1 MKILKENMVKEK
13 MPVSFLTYMLSKSWD
28 EIGNIKDQLFGLDNM
43 YTDAEVLRAPLE
55 QLLDSHLVFAG
66 QLEALVQGTGEI
78 KIPEVDAPV
87 APEKDAPV
95 EVLPEDDLGSEPIVI
110 EPVIE
115 PKEPVVVIAN
125 DAELDDDI
133 EAKPEVKPEVKA
145 PVKTFDTDFEY
156 FVDFDDPVGEP
167 LTDADLYDDAEEDDD
182 KKKK

>member
-43 YTDAEVLRAPLE
+43 YTDAEILRGPLE
-55 QLLDSHLVFAG
+55 QLLDSHLIFAG
-66 QLEALVQGTGEI
+66 QLEALVQRTGEI
-78 KIPEVDAPV
+78 EIPDVAPV
-87 APEKDAPV
+87 VPEKDAPV
-95 EVLPEDDLGSEPIVI
+95 EVLPEDDLGSEPIAI

-115 PKEPVVVIAN
+115 PKEPVVVVVN
-125 DAELDDDI
+125 DDELDGDI

-167 LTDADLYDDAEEDDD
+167 ITDADLYDDAEEDED
-182 KKKK
+182 KKKR

>member
-1 MKILKENMVKEK
+1 MVKEK

-28 EIGNIKDQLFGLDNM
+28 EIGNIKDQLFGLDSM

-78 KIPEVDAPV
+78 KIPEVDAPAV
-87 APEKDAPV
+87 PENDAPV
-95 EVLPEDDLGSEPIVI
+95 EALPEDDLGSEPIVI

-115 PKEPVVVIAN
+115 PKEPVVAVAN
-125 DAELDDDI
+125 DAELDNDI
-133 EAKPEVKPEVKA
+133 EVKSEVKPEIKA

-167 LTDADLYDDAEEDDD
+167 LTDADLYDDAEEDND

>member
-43 YTDAEVLRAPLE
+43 YTDAEILRGPLE
-55 QLLDSHLVFAG
+55 QLLDSHLIFAG

-78 KIPEVDAPV
+78 KIPEVDALV
-87 APEKDAPV
+87 VPEKAAPV

-115 PKEPVVVIAN
+115 PKEPVVVVA
-125 DAELDDDI
+125 DDVELDDNID
-133 EAKPEVKPEVKA
+133 AKPEVKPEVKA

-167 LTDADLYDDAEEDDD
+167 ITDADLYDDTEEDED